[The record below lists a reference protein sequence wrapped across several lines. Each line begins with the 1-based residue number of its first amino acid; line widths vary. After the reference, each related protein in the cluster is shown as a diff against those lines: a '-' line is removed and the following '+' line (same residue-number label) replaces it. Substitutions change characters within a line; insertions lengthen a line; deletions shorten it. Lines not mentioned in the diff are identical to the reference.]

1 MLHAGKL
8 DVMLH
13 GEEGHQAVW
22 VLAESSQA
30 AAACGQLQ
38 IPPLDWL

>member
-8 DVMLH
+8 DLMLH
-13 GEEGHQAVW
+13 VEEGHQAPG

-30 AAACGQLQ
+30 AAACGL
-38 IPPLDWL
+38 